1 MTQASSFSGTVFG
14 MHQASRLLLVVLAL
28 SAACGPVDDDV
39 GDEGSGRA
47 RGGDDD
53 DVDDGVDDPVIDDD
67 DPPPTPPTPAP
78 EGWSAEESALLD
90 LVNAFRAA
98 GGACP
103 SGPFAP
109 LPPLSPD
116 DALWQAARDHSEDM
130 AAQDYFSHDGVDGS
144 TFVGRIV
151 DAGYGGQPFAENIA
165 AGSGP
170 EGTFEQWRLSDGH
183 CLNMTTTRANEIG
196 IGHASGGSWGSYWTQ
211 TFGSR

>member
-1 MTQASSFSGTVFG
+1 
-14 MHQASRLLLVVLAL
+14 MHQGSRLLLVLLAL
-28 SAACGPVDDDV
+28 TAGCGPVDDV
-39 GDEGSGRA
+39 EPEGSGRA

-53 DVDDGVDDPVIDDD
+53 GDDDGGDVPDDD
-67 DPPPTPPTPAP
+67 DNDPVPVDDDEPTPTPTPTTPDP
-78 EGWSAEESALLD
+78 EGWSADESALLD

-103 SGPFAP
+103 SGTFPP

-116 DALWQAARDHSEDM
+116 NALWQAARDHSEDM
-130 AAQDYFSHDGVDGS
+130 AAQNYFSHDGLDGS
-144 TFVGRIV
+144 TFVSRIV
-151 DAGYGGQPFAENIA
+151 DAGYGGQPYAENIA
-165 AGSGP
+165 AGNGP

-183 CLNMTTTRANEIG
+183 CLNMTTSRANEIG